1 MRHSDVLAIVQA
13 GGRGSRMEVLTDRRA
28 KPALPFAGNYQL
40 IDFPLSNLHHS
51 HIDDVWLCV
60 QYEAETITELVA
72 GGRPWDL
79 DRTSGGL
86 RIVMPEETD
95 APETEDGFATGN
107 ADLLYRIRHRI
118 ADHRPAEVIVMS
130 ADHVYDFD
138 FRDALETHRRR
149 EAECTVV
156 TTTCPL
162 DEATQHATVTSRR
175 DGTVREFRY
184 KPDRAT
190 TRTIATEI
198 FIYDPAVLIE
208 GLEYL
213 ASQTSA
219 GTAKDDTGLGDF
231 GEHLL
236 PWFVD
241 RGKTVAHAMPGYWID
256 AGRPET
262 YLQAHRDL
270 IGGSLDVFR
279 TDRPILTRQPQRP
292 AARVESGAVIEDSL
306 VSSGAHIRGTVR
318 RSVLGPGVVVEKGAV
333 VADSVIFADAVVGAG
348 ASIAWSVLDERVRVG
363 PGATVGG
370 HPRTRPVPTDK
381 ITLVGMDTQ
390 ILRNAR
396 VALGDRVEPGRRIR

>member
-60 QYEAETITELVA
+60 QYQAESLTRLVA

-79 DRTSGGL
+79 DRTRGGL
-86 RIVMPEETD
+86 RIVMPEQTD
-95 APETEDGFATGN
+95 AAETEDGFATGN
-107 ADLLYRIRHRI
+107 ADLLYRIRDRI
-118 ADHRPAEVIVMS
+118 AERSPAEVIVMS

-138 FRDALETHRRR
+138 FRDALDTHRGHG
-149 EAECTVV
+149 AECTVV
-156 TTTCPL
+156 TTTCSL
-162 DEATQHATVTSRR
+162 DEASQHATVTTRR

-184 KPDRAT
+184 KPDRAKA
-190 TRTIATEI
+190 RTIATEI
-198 FIYDPAVLIE
+198 FIYDPEVLVE
-208 GLEYL
+208 GLETL
-213 ASQTSA
+213 ERDTTRDSA
-219 GTAKDDTGLGDF
+219 ADDTGLGDF

-241 RGKTVAHAMPGYWID
+241 RGKTVAHAMSGYWID

-270 IGGSLDVFR
+270 IGGRIDVFR
-279 TDRPILTRQPQRP
+279 SDRPILTNQPQRS
-292 AARVESGAVIEDSL
+292 AARVDAGSVVEDSL
-306 VSSGAHIRGTVR
+306 LSSGSRVRGTVR
-318 RSVLGPGVVVEKGAV
+318 RSVLGPGVVVEKGATV
-333 VADSVIFADAVVGAG
+333 VDSIVFADSVIGAG
-348 ASIAWSVLDERVRVG
+348 ATVAWSIVDERVRVG
-363 PGATVGG
+363 PNATVGG
-370 HPRTRPVPTDK
+370 HPRIRPVPTEK

-390 ILRNAR
+390 ILRGAR
-396 VALGDRVEPGRRIR
+396 VAMGARVGSNRRVR